1 MAAELAPLARQ
12 PKNSIQLQLRSC
24 SLASP
29 GVLRGRGGRRGR
41 RVDDFSVE
49 YLLAH
54 QLARARSVKGDLN
67 AFIFRGRLSRLRFPA
82 E

>member
-29 GVLRGRGGRRGR
+29 GVLRGRRGR